1 MFLRQNTISN
11 GRLRHIFL
19 AAALFG
25 TVSASALAADNPAV
39 EVMEDYFEFSEYGGA
54 TILPEQI
61 PAEDWKKIYVID
73 ARDADQYKKAH
84 IPGAVNIDWRR
95 VLGRRAELPGDK
107 MVLLYCN
114 AGTLS
119 AQAGLALRLAG
130 MENVRILQGGFSEW
144 KAKGGFD
151 ANRRAQKRSKKGE

>member
-1 MFLRQNTISN
+1 MFLSRHPISS
-11 GRLRHIFL
+11 RSSRSIFL
-19 AAALFG
+19 AAALSC
-25 TVSASALAADNPAV
+25 TINVSALAADNPAV
-39 EVMEDYFEFSEYGGA
+39 EAMEDYFEFSEYGGA

-61 PAEDWKKIYVID
+61 PAEDWKKIHVID
-73 ARDADQYKKAH
+73 ARDADQYRKAH

-95 VLGRRAELPGDK
+95 VLARRAELPGDR